1 MLSRNMIS
9 GTWGP
14 PPEDEGPGKMKLYWP
29 STKLYDIAHESSLK
43 KKSAAVAPQHHTKM
57 YPTTLSE
64 RELRQ
69 ACLTPV
75 ADDTAPVHVALEV
88 YEEDLCPEYEAV
100 SYTWREEAEES
111 DASGAYYPIY
121 LGQTWDIVLQSR
133 NCWNLLH
140 FLRRSDHVRRVWVDA
155 ICINQHDTLEKS
167 RQVTKMDR
175 IYERSS
181 RVVVYL
187 GSSTVVKRSDECVQ
201 RYRLSDYAKSSPP
214 IISPELP
221 DGSKPSFYEILRNRY
236 FSRIWVIQE
245 LVRAPSAVIR
255 IGEIDVI
262 VDPNTMDRIKGISDW
277 NWKDSA
283 AEWVRYA
290 SRQSNFEGDLC
301 EALEIVSQCEC
312 SDPRDRLFG
321 IMGLI
326 DPNFTIQHG
335 LRVDYSLSSKHLWVG
350 FFAHCLLT
358 LKITWF
364 LAHAA
369 GIAALNKA
377 PTWVPDWSVAETWR
391 SFQRSYPSR
400 DSITHAIRAARRAE
414 SSPRDDLDFDDL
426 YYFDIPPAQ
435 PRRRGVPFKEQQ
447 PRVEASTGVL
457 QHLMV
462 MHLYKI
468 PSVPKF
474 VVKLSNCSVFS
485 IKMLDDSTCFVT
497 SGRPL
502 DDVVRTGHDHL
513 FVLFTGGNP
522 TFAILRDL
530 EGPLRR
536 RSFVHG
542 PEVYF
547 YKDRARYGMVAG
559 LSAVLGTGQIG
570 REDQFEM
577 SRRIV
582 RIDRL
587 PRTYNILSFIQE
599 FKRMLQPFT
608 RFANRHWGRTTY
620 PGGWEVRSPE
630 EKESAALRSIFAL
643 RGIDIPDLSLIPLL
657 WTLAGV
663 IIDPRPITDEEL
675 QEAITSSIK
684 RYRPRV
690 EGKYLIY
697 TASRQWDSLPA
708 CESIKW
714 EWKVDADWASWKSVK
729 RGNPYHMGIR
739 EITNPGQRKEKL
751 CVRTPILPVLGI
763 VRNAKVLQDLARPV
777 AWFRQVFDITSS
789 ERLSDYLSEPR
800 EEWEDIEV
808 ELNLPEFSVTMK
820 SQVIDLV

>member
-1 MLSRNMIS
+1 MLCQNMS
-9 GTWGP
+9 SATWGP

-29 STKLYDIAHESSLK
+29 STELYDIAHKLSLK
-43 KKSAAVAPQHHTKM
+43 EKSAAVATHQHTKM

-111 DASGAYYPIY
+111 DASGAYYPVY
-121 LGQTWDIVLQSR
+121 LGQSWDIVLQSR

-201 RYRLSDYAKSSPP
+201 RYRLSDYAKSSHPT
-214 IISPELP
+214 ISPELP

-277 NWKDSA
+277 NWKGSA
-283 AEWVRYA
+283 AEWVQYA

-391 SFQRSYPSR
+391 SFQRNGPTEQSVA
-400 DSITHAIRAARRAE
+400 DAIRAALRAE
-414 SSPRDDLDFDDL
+414 KSSPLDLF
-426 YYFDIPPAQ
+426 YFDIPPAR
-435 PRRRGVPFKEQQ
+435 PRRMGAPFKEEQQ

-457 QHLMV
+457 QHLTV
-462 MHLYKI
+462 LHLFEI

-474 VVKLSNCSVFS
+474 VVKVSNYSVFS
-485 IKMLDDSTCFVT
+485 IKMLDGSTCFVT

-502 DDVVRTGHDHL
+502 DDVVRPGHDHL
-513 FVLFTGGNP
+513 FVLLAGGEP

-536 RSFVHG
+536 LSFLHG
-542 PEVYF
+542 PEVYL
-547 YKDRARYGMVAG
+547 YNDRARFGMVSG
-559 LSAVLGTGQIG
+559 LSAVLGSGQIG
-570 REDQFEM
+570 REDQIEM
-577 SRRIV
+577 SLRSV
-582 RIDRL
+582 PIDRL
-587 PRTYNILSFIQE
+587 PRTYNILSFIHE
-599 FKRMLQPFT
+599 FKWTLRRFT
-608 RFANRHWGRTTY
+608 KPAKQQWGLTTY
-620 PGGWEVRSPE
+620 PGSWEVRFPE
-630 EKESAALRSIFAL
+630 EKESVALHSIFAL
-643 RGIDIPDLSLIPLL
+643 GATEIPYLSLIPLL
-657 WTLAGV
+657 WMLASA
-663 IIDPRPITDEEL
+663 IIDPRPITDKKL
-675 QEAITSSIK
+675 QKAITSSIK
-684 RYRPRV
+684 RYRPSV
-690 EGKYLIY
+690 EGNYLIY
-697 TASRQWDSLPA
+697 TASRQWDSLPK
-708 CESIKW
+708 CESMEW
-714 EWKVDADWASWKSVK
+714 EWKVDAGWASWKSVK
-729 RGNPYHMGIR
+729 KGNPCHKGVLEMTIP
-739 EITNPGQRKEKL
+739 NQRKEQL
-751 CVRTPILPVLGI
+751 CVRTPILPVLDI
-763 VRNAKVLQDLARPV
+763 VRTAKVLQDLARPV
-777 AWFRQVFDITSS
+777 AWFRQVFDITNS
-789 ERLSDYLSEPR
+789 EKLSDYLSEPC
-800 EEWEDIEV
+800 EEWEDIKV

-820 SQVIDLV
+820 SQMIDLV